1 MKFIKDNDGN
11 VLYDIVAPLA
21 QDMNGKAA
29 LFERN
34 KIKAF
39 LELHIEQGPILEN
52 NQKILA
58 SSHTLLHH
66 TASSYK

>member
-1 MKFIKDNDGN
+1 MTKEDMKDIKDNDGN

-52 NQKILA
+52 NQQR
-58 SSHTLLHH
+58 
-66 TASSYK
+66 YWYCY